1 MSAETV
7 ATVGALIHANRE
19 LLPVLEEH
27 LADNNG
33 EVLPT
38 IVLDDVVRWLVA
50 HRTSHPEVC
59 RSVFAWLE
67 EELTDASDRPP
78 CPTFCTRRRYLRWLT
93 SKGRSGRCFRIW
105 ATGLT
110 MPARKAPVCGC
121 RRPSG

>member
-7 ATVGALIHANRE
+7 AAIGALIHANRE

-27 LADNNG
+27 LADNDG

-67 EELTDASDRPP
+67 EELADASEAVRGLITVSGIVMIPDPGQP
-78 CPTFCTRRRYLRWLT
+78 GAELRDLLGPRLREVDPWLD
-93 SKGRSGRCFRIW
+93 
-105 ATGLT
+105 
-110 MPARKAPVCGC
+110 
-121 RRPSG
+121 

>member
-7 ATVGALIHANRE
+7 AAIGALIHANPE

-27 LADNNG
+27 LADNEG

-50 HRTSHPEVC
+50 HRATHPDVC

-67 EELTDASDRPP
+67 QELSDASDAMRGMI
-78 CPTFCTRRRYLRWLT
+78 TVSGIVT
-93 SKGRSGRCFRIW
+93 S
-105 ATGLT
+105 
-110 MPARKAPVCGC
+110 
-121 RRPSG
+121 